1 MKLHTLNDIRD
12 AIHRTHRE
20 GKVRGKSTGWANVD
34 ELWTLGEGNL
44 IVVTGIPS
52 SGKSEVLDQLSLHR
66 AVLHDQHTTFFSP
79 ENWPL
84 EAHAQKFAEKYIGK
98 PMWSQGLAGC
108 ISPEELDEAID
119 FCSEYITFLEP
130 SDKELNVDA
139 LLMGLEESDKLHS
152 TDMFVLD
159 PWNELENN
167 PNKNISVTHH
177 ISESLSKIR
186 NFGRKHK
193 IDMVIVAHPT
203 KLKKNEDTGNYPIP
217 TPYDIS
223 DSANWRNKADVC
235 ISVWRDYAMND
246 GVVEVHVQ
254 KIRNKNYGTLGYTKL
269 YWNWCNGVFASEKV
283 NPGDGDRYAIRN
295 KVVAL

>member
-1 MKLHTLNDIRD
+1 MKLHTLNDIRGN
-12 AIHRTHRE
+12 IHKTHKE
-20 GKVRGKSTGWANVD
+20 GKVRGLSTGWANVD

-44 IVVTGIPS
+44 IVVSGIPS
-52 SGKSEVLDQLSLHR
+52 SGKSEWIDQLSLHR
-66 AVLHDQHTTFFSP
+66 AALHNQHTTMFSP

-98 PMWSQGLAGC
+98 PMWTQGLGGA
-108 ISPEELDEAID
+108 ITPPELDEAID
-119 FCSEYITFLEP
+119 FCSRHITHLEP
-130 SDKELNVDA
+130 TDKELNVPA
-139 LLMGLEESDKLHS
+139 LLDGLLESDKIN
-152 TDMFVLD
+152 TTNMFVLD

-203 KLKKNEDTGNYPIP
+203 KLQKKDDGNYPVP

-235 ISVWRDYAMND
+235 ISVWRDYQLND
-246 GVVEVHVQ
+246 GIIDIHIQ
-254 KIRNKNYGTLGYTKL
+254 KMRNKNFGTLGSTKL
-269 YWNWCNGVFASEKV
+269 HWLWTNGIFTDTKVDIRDGEKH
-283 NPGDGDRYAIRN
+283 AIKRR
-295 KVVAL
+295 VVK